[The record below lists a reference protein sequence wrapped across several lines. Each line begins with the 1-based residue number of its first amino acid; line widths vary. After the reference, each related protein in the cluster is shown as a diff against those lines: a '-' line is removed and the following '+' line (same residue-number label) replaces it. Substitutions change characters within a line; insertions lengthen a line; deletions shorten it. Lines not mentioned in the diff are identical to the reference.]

1 MENFNGT
8 GKVLGAL
15 AVGALVGAALGVLF
29 APEKG
34 STLRGKFVDGAKD
47 MAHDLKRKMKDE
59 AASLRRKAKDL
70 EDLAEEKLEDMADN
84 FKQQAEETTKVKH

>member
-34 STLRGKFVDGAKD
+34 STLRGKFFDGAKD
-47 MAHDLKRKMKDE
+47 LADDIKRKMKEE
-59 AASLRRKAKDL
+59 AAALRQKAKDL
-70 EDLAEEKLEDMADN
+70 EDLAEEKLEDLADN
-84 FKQQAEETTKVKH
+84 FRHQAEETAKAKK